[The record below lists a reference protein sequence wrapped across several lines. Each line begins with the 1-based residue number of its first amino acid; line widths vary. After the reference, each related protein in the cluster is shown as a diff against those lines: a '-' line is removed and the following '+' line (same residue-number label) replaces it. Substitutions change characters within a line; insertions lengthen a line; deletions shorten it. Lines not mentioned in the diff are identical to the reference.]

1 MFVGKMSRSRFSSV
15 TFAYYLSDQTFL
27 SSELA
32 LLPRL
37 FKAAKMQANHLTGKS
52 RPAEGVMPLRH
63 CGQPQGMESPCNN
76 TWVAVAQRS
85 RSDPYELIPC
95 LLHGVTNFL
104 QRAVVADHDV
114 SIFEAFVV
122 G

>member
-1 MFVGKMSRSRFSSV
+1 MCVGKLSGSRFSSV
-15 TFAYYLSDQTFL
+15 ISLHYLSDQMSL

-37 FKAAKMQANHLTGKS
+37 SKAAKMQANHPTGNS
-52 RPAEGVMPLRH
+52 RPTEGVMPLRH
-63 CGQPQGMESPCNN
+63 CGQPQGMESPSNT
-76 TWVAVAQRS
+76 TWVAAAQRS
-85 RSDPYELIPC
+85 RSDPDELIPC
-95 LLHGVTNFL
+95 LLHSVTNLL

>member
-1 MFVGKMSRSRFSSV
+1 MFVRKMSGSRFSSV
-15 TFAYYLSDQTFL
+15 IFAYYLSDQTYL

-37 FKAAKMQANHLTGKS
+37 SKAAKMEANHLTGNS
-52 RPAEGVMPLRH
+52 RPAEGVTPLRH
-63 CGQPQGMESPCNN
+63 CGQPQDIESPCNK
-76 TWVAVAQRS
+76 TWVADAQHS